1 MKNKA
6 ANTPNA
12 FEEIVMAMISM
23 HISLFGEKCA
33 KGNLH
38 YWSKLRLTWEETIE
52 CSDDQKIMTQ
62 FERQIFWV
70 IAQPARQAI

>member
-23 HISLFGEKCA
+23 HISVFGEKCA

-38 YWSKLRLTWEETIE
+38 YWRKLHSTWEETIE
-52 CSDDQKIMTQ
+52 CSDDQKNYDS
-62 FERQIFWV
+62 F
-70 IAQPARQAI
+70 